1 MPFNI
6 TVLQKRTETINQTI
20 IMNLRQYCK
29 RQHICGKTERYLF
42 EYPNSFKY
50 TISCCVI
57 IYLFFNTNHSVHQS

>member
-29 RQHICGKTERYLF
+29 RQHISAKLKDVCLNI
-42 EYPNSFKY
+42 PIHLN
-50 TISCCVI
+50 IQ
-57 IYLFFNTNHSVHQS
+57 SVVA